1 MVAPLLLTK
10 QRIIHLIPSL
20 AVGGTERQLLLILP
34 ELQAHYDNEV
44 ICLNDGG
51 AIAEQLRQRGIVVY
65 NLRGRFHGNPVPI
78 WQLFWLLYH
87 RRPAVLITYL
97 FYSDI
102 IGRIIGRLAGVKIII
117 TSHRSRLFG
126 PWYWHQIDRFTR
138 WLVTHYTVQTE
149 ATKQALCEVLKLSS
163 SRLTVIPNAVALL
176 PTNQPAAH
184 IELIMICVANLK
196 PEKDLPLLIE
206 AFTKIAPLRPM
217 QLWLVG
223 EGPERAA
230 LEQQIAASSARNHIR
245 LLGAQTDIPALLTQ
259 SDIFVL
265 PTLIEG
271 MSNALL
277 EAMVAGLPCVT
288 SDLPVN
294 KEVITHG
301 VDGLLFETNNVTSL
315 TEQLTRLVT
324 DPTLQ
329 TQLGAAARAY
339 VTKKYSV
346 ENVSQQWQNLIERL
360 TKR

>member
-20 AVGGTERQLLLILP
+20 AVGGTERQLLLILSAL
-34 ELQAHYDNEV
+34 EAHYNNEV
-44 ICLNDGG
+44 VCLNEAGP
-51 AIAEQLRQRGIVVY
+51 IAEQLRQQGIVVH
-65 NLRGRFHGNPVPI
+65 NLHGRFHGNPLTS
-78 WQLFWLLYH
+78 WRLFWLLRR
-87 RRPAVLITYL
+87 RRPAAIITYL
-97 FYSDI
+97 FYADI
-102 IGRIIGRLAGVKIII
+102 VGRFIGRISGITTII

-126 PWYWHQIDRFTR
+126 PWYWHQLDRFTR

-149 ATKQALCEVLKLSS
+149 ATKQALCEVLKLSP

-176 PTNQPAAH
+176 PTKHSTAH
-184 IELIMICVANLK
+184 SELKIICVANLK
-196 PEKDLPLLIE
+196 PEKGLPLLIE
-206 AFTKIAPLRPM
+206 AFTNIASLRPI

-230 LEQQIAASSARNHIR
+230 LEQQVATSPAPDSIH
-245 LLGAQTDIPALLTQ
+245 LLGAQTDIPALLSK

-277 EAMVAGLPCVT
+277 EAMAAGLLCVT
-288 SDLPVN
+288 SDIPVN
-294 KEVITHG
+294 QEVITHG
-301 VDGLLFETNNVTSL
+301 VNGLLFKTNNVTSL

-324 DPTLQ
+324 DQDLQ
-329 TQLGAAARAY
+329 ARLGAAARAY